1 MGGHILLDEIDLVQN
16 KNMVIFFCPSYYDNT
31 NIIIQK
37 SLPAITCLMSH
48 ES

>member
-1 MGGHILLDEIDLVQN
+1 MGRHILQNEFDLVQN

-31 NIIIQK
+31 NIIIK
-37 SLPAITCLMSH
+37 NSSPAITCLMSH